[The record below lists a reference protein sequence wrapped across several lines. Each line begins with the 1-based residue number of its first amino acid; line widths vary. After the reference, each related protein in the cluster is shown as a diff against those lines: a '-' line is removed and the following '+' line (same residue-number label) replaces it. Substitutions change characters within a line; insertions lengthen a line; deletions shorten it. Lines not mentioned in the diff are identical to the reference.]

1 MDTTLVKA
9 CENDLRLADSQH
21 DLDQVKSRYLGPKS
35 ALREQLSQLSSLS
48 SQEKA
53 TTGRALHL
61 TKKALESAI
70 AARKQLIDAALEAK
84 QLAENGVDTTV
95 PATFSKL
102 GSLHPLTKTQR
113 DLLRILSKLGFDVA
127 DGPEIETSHYNFTAL
142 NTPLYH
148 PAVTS
153 QDTMYLADGDLLRSH
168 TSCVQI
174 HTMEQYNPPLRV
186 VAPGRVYRADTPDAT
201 HSPCFMQCEGLVV
214 DENCTLF
221 DLKKT
226 LKYLLE
232 SFFQKEIKMRFRPS
246 FFPFTEPS
254 FECDIWFN
262 DQWLEVLGCGMV
274 HPNVLANVRIDT
286 DRYHGYAFGVGIDR
300 LAMLRYNITDI
311 RSLYE
316 GKIPFLSQF
325 SEGV

>member
-1 MDTTLVKA
+1 MDATLVKA
-9 CENDLRLADSQH
+9 CEADLKLASSHH
-21 DLDQVKSRYLGPKS
+21 DLDQVKSKYLGPKS
-35 ALREQLSQLSSLS
+35 EVREHLSQLSKLS
-48 SQEKA
+48 PEEKSRA
-53 TTGRALHL
+53 GRVVHQ
-61 TKKALESAI
+61 TKKAIETAI
-70 AARKQLIDAALEAK
+70 AIRKSLIDELLEQK
-84 QLAENGVDTTV
+84 QLAENGVDTTL
-95 PATFSKL
+95 PAEFTKM
-102 GSLHPLTKTQR
+102 GGLHPLTLTQR
-113 DLLRILSKLGFDVA
+113 DLLKILSKLGFDVA

-153 QDTMYLADGDLLRSH
+153 QDTMYLKDGDLLRSH

-174 HTMEQYNPPLRV
+174 HMMEQYKPPLRV

-214 DENCTLF
+214 DQVCTLA

-274 HPNVLANVRIDT
+274 HPNVLANVGIDT